1 MADTESK
8 EVENNGSN
16 VNTKDSSSVQPNK
29 ASTGKKLS
37 ANAPVFDVSRSPT
50 LDPYAGPNGIRTQPC
65 YVPPATIPPPAT
77 QQPSQQPQQQTQ
89 QQTQQQQ
96 QHQHQQSP
104 QQHHHHHTSH
114 HTQQPQTQRSKQ
126 RQRGPQPQYPGIY
139 DGHMEAD
146 RRNQIYQKYPNPN
159 AVYPKHPH
167 AQHQYQQI
175 GHQKYPSYAYPTHY
189 RGNNTNTTSDNTSSK
204 SKDKQQDD
212 KTDNKNDH
220 NNNNNNNN
228 NGSITN
234 KVQFKT
240 FTNQKNARA
249 VGSTI
254 EYK

>member
-96 QHQHQQSP
+96 QQHQHQQSP
-104 QQHHHHHTSH
+104 QQHHHQQPS
-114 HTQQPQTQRSKQ
+114 QQPQQQTQQ
-126 RQRGPQPQYPGIY
+126 QTQQ
-139 DGHMEAD
+139 
-146 RRNQIYQKYPNPN
+146 QQQ
-159 AVYPKHPH
+159 
-167 AQHQYQQI
+167 QHQHQQSPQQHH
-175 GHQKYPSYAYPTHY
+175 HQQPS
-189 RGNNTNTTSDNTSSK
+189 
-204 SKDKQQDD
+204 QQP
-212 KTDNKNDH
+212 
-220 NNNNNNNN
+220 
-228 NGSITN
+228 
-234 KVQFKT
+234 
-240 FTNQKNARA
+240 
-249 VGSTI
+249 
-254 EYK
+254 